1 MTDTYD
7 VYWPEFI
14 LATAGRALLRTI
26 SDLAYAKLFR
36 PEHVALSHANAWK
49 IIAFPELVVDR
60 VRERMAAGPGFA
72 RP

>member
-1 MTDTYD
+1 MTYAYD

-14 LATAGRALLRTI
+14 LATAERALLRTI
-26 SDLAYAKLFR
+26 SDLAYANLFR